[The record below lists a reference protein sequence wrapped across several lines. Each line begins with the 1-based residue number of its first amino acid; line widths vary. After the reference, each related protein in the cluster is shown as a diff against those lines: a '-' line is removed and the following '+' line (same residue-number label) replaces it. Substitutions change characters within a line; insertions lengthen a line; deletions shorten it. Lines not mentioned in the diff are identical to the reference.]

1 MIMKQHFS
9 LLAGALVICC
19 LTGCLKAQPV
29 ADDPEEEFVENAL
42 VFKPGDGSESV
53 VYPLGSAFSKGA
65 LYVDARF

>member
-1 MIMKQHFS
+1 MKQHFS

-53 VYPLGSAFSKGA
+53 VYPLGSAFSKGS